1 MRILKLL
8 NNKFFL
14 TIFILFSFYSY
25 AEEEPV
31 DIWNIDKEN
40 IEQNSLKET
49 AGDQINT
56 NKISIYEMQSK
67 KKS

>member
-8 NNKFFL
+8 NKNFL
-14 TIFILFSFYSY
+14 IIFIFFSFYSY

-40 IEQNSLKET
+40 IEQNSIKET
-49 AGDQINT
+49 DNEIKTINNT
-56 NKISIYEMQSK
+56 NEN
-67 KKS
+67 